1 MLVKETS
8 AAKLF
13 RGLLVDEYSPK
24 DYKGISEVSRVCPA
38 VYSEDPPVES
48 NPSLNGR

>member
-24 DYKGISEVSRVCPA
+24 DYKAYRKYLECARQFIPKTLLWSLI
-38 VYSEDPPVES
+38 PV
-48 NPSLNGR
+48 